1 MNKHVII
8 GAMAFLAGCTQTKT
22 TNEAQTATREVLT
35 VTGTIEP
42 LRLHI
47 ERNGNSE
54 TSAQTESK
62 TRIDGAAIAQEVAG
76 VVSKTLEIGI
86 AKMTGIQSSGESDS
100 GLATLLGAAGGG
112 TGILYGLQQMLARRE
127 EAQRHATTR
136 KARDDLFDKSLDL
149 AKKLP
154 PESA

>member
-1 MNKHVII
+1 MNKNIVI
-8 GAMAFLAGCTQTKT
+8 GAMVFLAGCTQTKT

-54 TSAQTESK
+54 TSAQIESK

-86 AKMTGIQSSGESDS
+86 AKMTGIQSSGDDS

-127 EAQRHATTR
+127 EAQRHAATR

>member
-54 TSAQTESK
+54 TSAQIESK

-86 AKMTGIQSSGESDS
+86 AKMTGIQSGGGDS